1 MLLQED
7 NEVVVEVQ
15 GRDEERWD
23 FIPQQGPAG
32 NGCPLSKEARV
43 NNRDALRYT
52 ASMAS
57 PKKPVPRIV
66 SLAPSATSILCAI
79 GSRRLLVGVTKWC
92 CDVAPVAG
100 LPQVG
105 DCWQMESVADVV
117 ALRPTLVIGSVP
129 YKQETV
135 GKLLEQ
141 RLNFLAMN
149 PRSLDDVYA
158 DIRLLGGIA
167 GRAAQ
172 AETLIRKMGSEFAV
186 IARWAGRMKRRV
198 RVYCEAWPNP
208 RISSPPWVEEL
219 VKVCGGEMIVAA
231 GEKVTDAQVAEARPE
246 VIVLAWAATGGK
258 SDPEQA
264 YKVEAWKDV
273 PAIRERRV
281 FVVRDELLNTPGP
294 PLMEGARELSRV
306 LHQDRRKGI

>member
-1 MLLQED
+1 MEGFKED
-7 NEVVVEVQ
+7 SQ
-15 GRDEERWD
+15 KW
-23 FIPQQGPAG
+23 
-32 NGCPLSKEARV
+32 LSHWMEARV
-43 NNRDALRYT
+43 NNSDALRYT

-79 GSRRLLVGVTKWC
+79 GARQLLVGVTKWC

-105 DCWQMESVADVV
+105 DCWHMESVADIV
-117 ALRPTLVIGSVP
+117 ALRPTLVVGSVP

-149 PRSLDDVYA
+149 PRSLVDVYA

-167 GRAAQ
+167 GRTAR
-172 AETLIRKMGSEFAV
+172 AETLIRRMRSEFAV
-186 IARWAGRMKRRV
+186 IARSAGRMKRRV

-208 RISSPPWVEEL
+208 RISSPPWVAEL
-219 VKVCGGEMIVAA
+219 VRICGGEMIVAS
-231 GEKVTDAQVAEARPE
+231 GEKVTEGQVAEARPE
-246 VIVLAWAATGGK
+246 VIVLAWAATGAK

-264 YKVEAWKDV
+264 YKVDAWKNV